1 MRERFV
7 LGEPGAPLGPG
18 PAAGDSSPQ
27 GIAIVSPHFLS
38 VFQPLRRCSS
48 GVEKDTPA
56 ALSGRRRDTPLPS
69 LHLPHSLI
77 HSRQGPPATR
87 LSAPIAQTWNFI
99 SEGCG
104 GPCDTTLDAF
114 VFLMSR
120 GETLLSAQRLAFL
133 RSVFEGGHFILAGA
147 EDCDPTGRW
156 RGGRSSSEA
165 KRAMR
170 SRAFFSFFFLPRCR

>member
-1 MRERFV
+1 M
-7 LGEPGAPLGPG
+7 
-18 PAAGDSSPQ
+18 D
-27 GIAIVSPHFLS
+27 AIVSPHFLS

-48 GVEKDTPA
+48 GVERDTPA

-133 RSVFEGGHFILAGA
+133 RSVFEEDISYLLVQRIAIPRAVGEGA
-147 EDCDPTGRW
+147 VQF
-156 RGGRSSSEA
+156 RG
-165 KRAMR
+165 
-170 SRAFFSFFFLPRCR
+170 